1 MEYEILD
8 SDLLGRVGKLEYKD
22 YKIVT
27 PNLLPVI
34 HPFDN
39 IIEPSKIKDIGFN
52 CIFTNAYIIYQN
64 IGKRQEILNN
74 GLKNYLNF
82 DGLIATDS
90 GAFQQYMYHKE
101 DIKISAQEIENFQEE
116 IGSDFPV
123 ILDVPVQPDDEY
135 IQAKEKIEKSL
146 IRAQSNIKNRRR
158 EKCWIGPIHGAK
170 YSDLLRKSTKK
181 MSELDFGIY
190 AIGGLVKFFLDYR
203 FKQILNILLT
213 VKKNIIQDKPLH
225 MFGLGLPQ
233 FFSLAV
239 ACGCDLMDSAAYI
252 LYAKENRYFTLTTG
266 TKRLDELKEFPC
278 NCPICSRYKPIE
290 LKKLNQNKKIRLLA
304 LHNLYISQQELKTI
318 RQAIYEGNLWELIEE
333 RVRAH
338 PNLSDCLNIIRKNA
352 SFFEEFEKIY
362 KDHGRLFSSFE
373 SIYRPIL
380 IRYKQR
386 LRNRYR
392 VPEGVKYLIIL
403 PELDIK
409 GKNSPS
415 INTWLNEIN
424 TNKIISRDL
433 IHVAFYSEFF
443 GLIPLELIQ
452 TFPMGQHESINLNTF
467 NLQEISK
474 EIANIILDF
483 IRSYGIY
490 EKIGFLNPDFFI
502 NQYQEEKNFTDNQYE
517 RVINTLQ
524 TERKIKVN
532 QFKKINNIIE
542 FFNQ

>member
-1 MEYEILD
+1 MEYELLD
-8 SDLLGRVGKLEYKD
+8 SDLLGRVGRLEYKD

-27 PNLLPVI
+27 PNLIPVI

-64 IGKRQEILNN
+64 INKRQEILNK
-74 GLKNYLNF
+74 GLKNYLDF

-101 DIKISAQEIENFQEE
+101 DIKITAQEIENFQED

-158 EKCWIGPIHGAK
+158 EECWIGPIHGAK

-213 VKKNIIQDKPLH
+213 VKKNIIPDKPLH

-278 NCPICSRYKPIE
+278 NCPICSKYKPIE
-290 LKKLNQNKKIRLLA
+290 LKKFNQNKRIRLLA

-386 LRNRYR
+386 LKNRYR

-415 INTWLNEIN
+415 INTWLNKIN

-433 IHVAFYSEFF
+433 IHV
-443 GLIPLELIQ
+443 
-452 TFPMGQHESINLNTF
+452 
-467 NLQEISK
+467 
-474 EIANIILDF
+474 
-483 IRSYGIY
+483 
-490 EKIGFLNPDFFI
+490 
-502 NQYQEEKNFTDNQYE
+502 
-517 RVINTLQ
+517 
-524 TERKIKVN
+524 
-532 QFKKINNIIE
+532 
-542 FFNQ
+542 